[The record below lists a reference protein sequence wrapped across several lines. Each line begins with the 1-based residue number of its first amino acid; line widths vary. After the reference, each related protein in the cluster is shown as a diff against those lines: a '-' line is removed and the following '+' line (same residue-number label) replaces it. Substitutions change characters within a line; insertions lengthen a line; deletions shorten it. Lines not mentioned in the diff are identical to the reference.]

1 MSRISGMNF
10 DINVGDMLIHV
21 ETATLDIT
29 DNSAAAQT
37 GGVPDGWVDGDVSAS
52 GELELDTANFNLMI
66 EAARKAGSFRRL
78 SLSIRCSTPRPRP
91 MRSAWRPSAA
101 SPRFPACSTS
111 TPRAARSRSTR
122 CPSMSPVRTSSTST
136 VCRTWTLQR
145 SRACADD
152 LPVRP
157 CPGPG
162 TARA

>member
-29 DNSAAAQT
+29 DNSAAVQT

-78 SLSIRCSTPRPRP
+78 EPFDSLFYAKTPTDEIRVEAFGCKPKISSLLNIDPKGGEKSKHKVPFDVTSPDFIHINGVPYLD
-91 MRSAWRPSAA
+91 AA
-101 SPRFPACSTS
+101 EIEGLR
-111 TPRAARSRSTR
+111 
-122 CPSMSPVRTSSTST
+122 
-136 VCRTWTLQR
+136 
-145 SRACADD
+145 
-152 LPVRP
+152 
-157 CPGPG
+157 
-162 TARA
+162 